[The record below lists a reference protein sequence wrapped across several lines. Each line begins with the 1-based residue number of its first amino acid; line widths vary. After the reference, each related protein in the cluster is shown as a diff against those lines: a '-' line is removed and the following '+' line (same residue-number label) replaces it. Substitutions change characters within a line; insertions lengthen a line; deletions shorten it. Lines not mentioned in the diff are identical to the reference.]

1 MKENKDN
8 FIPFIGG
15 VANGQWK
22 KNSSSIDRYVAR
34 RTQLAPSFHEDGGNG
49 PVGIVPDE
57 DRYRRERIRGESKE
71 WFIYVLD
78 SLTLDQAMEM
88 LINGYM
94 KK

>member
-15 VANGQWK
+15 VANGQWT
-22 KNSSSIDRYVAR
+22 KNSFFIDRYVAR

-88 LINGYM
+88 LINGYT

>member
-1 MKENKDN
+1 MNENKDN

-15 VANGQWK
+15 VANGQWTK
-22 KNSSSIDRYVAR
+22 ANEPTSYVAR
-34 RTQLAPSFHEDGGNG
+34 RTQLVPSFHEDGGNG

>member
-1 MKENKDN
+1 MNENKDN

-15 VANGQWK
+15 VANGQWT
-22 KNSSSIDRYVAR
+22 KNSSFIDRYVVR
-34 RTQLAPSFHEDGGNG
+34 RIQLVPFFHEDGGNG
-49 PVGIVPDE
+49 PVGIVFDE

-88 LINGYM
+88 LINGYT

>member
-15 VANGQWK
+15 VANGQWTK
-22 KNSSSIDRYVAR
+22 ANEPTRYVAR
-34 RTQLAPSFHEDGGNG
+34 RGTRPIE
-49 PVGIVPDE
+49 IVPDE

-88 LINGYM
+88 LINGYT

>member
-1 MKENKDN
+1 MNENKDN

-15 VANGQWK
+15 VANGQWTK
-22 KNSSSIDRYVAR
+22 ANEPTRYVAR
-34 RTQLAPSFHEDGGNG
+34 RTQLAPFFHEKGGTR
-49 PVGIVPDE
+49 PIEIVPDE

-88 LINGYM
+88 LINGYT